1 MTKSRS
7 IFTLF
12 MAGVSFCVC
21 MTAAAQTAVVTQS
34 SLLAWAERE
43 YPEYFG
49 GGGVDSVYS
58 GYPVRYYPSSGNYIG
73 FVGEDVYVLGPITE
87 DEPLR
92 VGTLASFVCQV
103 YPDCGVSTPI
113 GSSRYVTQGGIHELL
128 KGWGTG
134 QTVNGKVLIYN
145 HNADGSIGALFQR
158 TTDSCT
164 AQIESDGGISY
175 TSGGQTIH
183 YRYEDTAETVST
195 ATIGVKLYPNDSATG
210 TAATNAYIELTKDS
224 GYYRVVTNGAA
235 LEQVCA
241 GPSVY
246 DAAGRFPSI
255 DGRLAGSAGTWRGRV
270 ADQPESSF
278 MATTARPSYARLD
291 ASCDVVIN
299 SAGQATVTI
308 DGVTLPV
315 FYTTDLLMDQK
326 SMRTMFSNNP
336 QINPKTTYAL
346 QYGSSGFNG
355 AFTVY
360 VPPMTYIDS
369 ANISFNSDWTIA
381 CVTTR
386 Q

>member
-1 MTKSRS
+1 
-7 IFTLF
+7 
-12 MAGVSFCVC
+12 MAGLLACASF
-21 MTAAAQTAVVTQS
+21 TAAAQTAVVTQS
-34 SLLAWAERE
+34 SLLAWAEQQ

-49 GGGVDSVYS
+49 GGGQDDVLY
-58 GYPVRYYPSSGNYIG
+58 GYPVRYYPGSGNYIG
-73 FVGEDVYVLGPITE
+73 FVGDDVYVLGPITE
-87 DEPLR
+87 GEPLR

-103 YPDCGVSTPI
+103 YPNCGVSTPTT
-113 GSSRYVTQGGIHELL
+113 SSRYATQGAAHEIL
-128 KGWGTG
+128 KTWGAS
-134 QTVNGKVLIYN
+134 QAMSGKVLIYN
-145 HNADGSIGALFQR
+145 HNANGTIGDLFQR
-158 TTDSCT
+158 TTDSCS

-183 YRYEDTAETVST
+183 YRCEDTAETLSA
-195 ATIGVKLYPNDSATG
+195 ATIRVKLYPQNSTTG
-210 TAATNAYIELTKDS
+210 SAATNAYIELTKDS
-224 GYYRVVTNGAA
+224 GYYRVVTDGAA
-235 LEQVCA
+235 LEQGCA
-241 GPSVY
+241 GPSIY
-246 DAAGRFPSI
+246 DAAGRFPNF

-278 MATTARPSYARLD
+278 FATTPKPSYARLN

-308 DGVTLPV
+308 DGVGLPV

-326 SMRTMFSNNP
+326 TMRTMFSNNP
-336 QINPKTTYAL
+336 QLKPKTTYAL